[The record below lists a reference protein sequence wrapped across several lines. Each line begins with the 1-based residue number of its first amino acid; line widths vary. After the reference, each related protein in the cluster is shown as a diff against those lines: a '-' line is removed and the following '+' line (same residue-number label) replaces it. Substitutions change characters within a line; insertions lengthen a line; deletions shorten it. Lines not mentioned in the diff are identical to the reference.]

1 MPSTTYIRYE
11 RKKGFWIRESKL
23 EIISAFIVNAFVEKG
38 MQNKTDWYLEIFED
52 FDEIMKG
59 HQQRVMHIL
68 FEDSLDFK
76 PERENEI
83 IQVFELA
90 KKIIQE
96 QGEKLLP
103 EKLNKMQS
111 VKDWPHTV
119 VEWTGPL
126 YTDDMIHVVDI
137 MIKMLKKEWHDG
149 DYKVEFKY

>member
-1 MPSTTYIRYE
+1 MIT
-11 RKKGFWIRESKL
+11 FWIRESKL

-38 MQNKTDWYLEIFED
+38 IQNKPDWYLEIFED

-68 FEDSLDFK
+68 FEDSLDFIK
-76 PERENEI
+76 ERELQI
-83 IQVFELA
+83 IEVFELA
-90 KKIIQE
+90 KKLIQKE
-96 QGEKLLP
+96 GEKLLP
-103 EKLNKMQS
+103 ERLNKMQD
-111 VKDWPHTV
+111 VKDRPHTI

-137 MIKMLKKEWHDG
+137 MIKMLKREWHDG